1 MYKYNK
7 NDLDVLATNTAFVR
21 DNLEKVLRLCDILQY
36 INANPLLYNHLAL
49 KGGTAINLVVFNL
62 PRLSVDIDLDFT
74 KHCSR
79 EEMFAL
85 REQINND
92 IVKYMTS
99 QGYQLNPSSKNPH
112 SLDSWVYF
120 YQNAVGNNDNIK
132 IEINYS
138 MRDHVFEPID
148 KEVNIPSLSVL
159 FQVRTLA
166 NAELFGC
173 KIKALIE
180 RTATRDLYDVYT
192 MLKQGIFSDSEQQI
206 LRKTVLFY
214 LAVGGNTLPLNAYR
228 FDAVDNLNFNQIKR
242 KLIPVLKK
250 SDKFDFEAAKSE
262 VKEYLSELM
271 ILTDKER
278 QFVEKFNQGIYH
290 PELLFDEPEIVDR
303 IKNHPM
309 AIWKCSLSKTD

>member
-1 MYKYNK
+1 MYKYNRH
-7 NDLDVLATNTAFVR
+7 DLDLLASNTDFIR
-21 DNLEKVLRLCDILQY
+21 DNLEKVLRLYDILQY
-36 INANPLLYNHLAL
+36 INTNPLFYNHLAL

-79 EEMFAL
+79 EEMFEL

-92 IVKYMTS
+92 IAKYMIS
-99 QGYQLNPSSKNPH
+99 QGYHLNPSSKNPH

-120 YQNAVGNNDNIK
+120 YQNSAGNNDNIK

-138 MRDHVFEPID
+138 MRAHVFETID
-148 KEVNIPSLSVL
+148 KEMNIMSLSVF

-166 NAELFGC
+166 NTELFGS

-180 RTATRDLYDVYT
+180 RTAARDLYDVYT
-192 MLKQGIFSDSEQQI
+192 MLKHGIFSESEQVM

-214 LAVGGNTLPLNAYR
+214 LAVGGNTPPLNAYR
-228 FDAVDNLNFNQIKR
+228 FDAIDNLNFNQIKR

-271 ILTDKER
+271 ILTDNER
-278 QFVEKFNQGIYH
+278 LFVEKFNQGLYH
-290 PELLFDEPEIVDR
+290 PELLFDKPEIVDR
-303 IKNHPM
+303 IKDHPM
-309 AIWKCSLSKTD
+309 AIWECNLQS

>member
-7 NDLDVLATNTAFVR
+7 KDLDELAANTDFIR

-36 INANPLLYNHLAL
+36 INANPLLNKHLAL

-74 KHCSR
+74 KHGSR
-79 EEMFAL
+79 EVMSEL

-92 IVKYMTS
+92 IVKYMSS
-99 QGYQLNPSSKNPH
+99 QGYQQNPSSKNPH

-138 MRDHVFEPID
+138 MRDHVFKPID

-166 NAELFGC
+166 NAELFGS

-180 RTATRDLYDVYT
+180 RTAVRDLYDVYT
-192 MLKQGIFSDSEQQI
+192 MLKQSIFSESEQQI

-214 LAVGGNTLPLNAYR
+214 LAVGGNTPPMNVYK
-228 FDAVDNLNFNQIKR
+228 FDVIDKLNFNQIKR

-262 VKEYLSELM
+262 VKDYLSELM
-271 ILTDKER
+271 ILTDNER
-278 QFVEKFNQGIYH
+278 QFVEKFNLGIYN
-290 PELLFDEPEIVDR
+290 PELIFDEPEIVDR
-303 IKNHPM
+303 IKDHPM
-309 AIWKCSLSKTD
+309 AIWKCSLRK